1 MYYTYTLQCMLLAL
15 CVHYPLP
22 KQACCPLLD
31 LHDWCVHHDCLWHL
45 QVKLRGFRIELT
57 EIEHHLSSFKGIQQ
71 VIVAVLQDSMGQQH
85 LVAYVS
91 PAQTDIHQ
99 LNAHAARVLP
109 KHMIP
114 ETFVPLDEFPTLPN
128 GKVDRNSL
136 PKPQYEHMAEADYVA
151 PSSPLEEQVRGL
163 SST

>member
-1 MYYTYTLQCMLLAL
+1 M
-15 CVHYPLP
+15 
-22 KQACCPLLD
+22 
-31 LHDWCVHHDCLWHL
+31 
-45 QVKLRGFRIELT
+45 KLRGFRIELT

-71 VIVAVLQDSMGQQH
+71 AIAAVHQDGMGQQH

-99 LNAHAARVLP
+99 LNSHAVRVLP

-114 ETFVPLDEFPTLPN
+114 ETFVALDEFPTLPN
-128 GKVDRNSL
+128 GKADRNSL
-136 PKPQYEHMAEADYVA
+136 PEPQYEHMAKADYVA
-151 PSSPLEEQVRGL
+151 PINQLEEQVRAL